1 MSSVLRIQWK
11 DLRRRDVLWRL
22 LLIALL
28 LVLVSGGV
36 LLFSMTQS
44 VIPPHV
50 SVTIDTNGVPAI
62 LGVRLA
68 NTNIRSA
75 AFFALR
81 TLGIKPS
88 VRISNGDFLRG
99 LNLIKRSGLRTAN
112 VMIVIPTNV
121 DILIPASGWPKP

>member
-1 MSSVLRIQWK
+1 MSSALRIQLK

-22 LLIALL
+22 LWITSL

-36 LLFSMTQS
+36 LLFSMTQG

-62 LGVRLA
+62 LGVRLT

-81 TLGIKPS
+81 TLRIRPL
-88 VRISNGDFLRG
+88 VRVPNGDLIKG
-99 LNLIKRSGLRTAN
+99 LNLIMRSGLGTNAM
-112 VMIVIPTNV
+112 VAIPS
-121 DILIPASGWPKP
+121 LAAPKP

>member
-1 MSSVLRIQWK
+1 MCSVLRIQWK

-22 LLIALL
+22 LLITLL

-36 LLFSMTQS
+36 FLFSVTQG
-44 VIPPHV
+44 VIPRHV

-75 AFFALR
+75 AFYSLR
-81 TLGIKPS
+81 ILGIKPL
-88 VRISNGDFLRG
+88 VRISNDEFLQELSLLR
-99 LNLIKRSGLRTAN
+99 RSGLGTNVN
-112 VMIVIPTNV
+112 VMIAFPS
-121 DILIPASGWPKP
+121 PALPKR